1 MSEASAAAERAPR
14 PNWIRRLYAWTLSW
28 AERPGGARAMAVLS
42 FFESSFFPIPPDP
55 LLMALTYS
63 KPKAWWK
70 FAFWC
75 TASSVAGGV
84 FGWWIGLQ
92 FWHVTQE
99 FFFRVVPGFS
109 PEVFE
114 QVQALYLENA
124 FLAILGAA
132 FTPIPY
138 KVFTIASGVFE
149 VGLTVLVGASILGRG
164 ARFFL
169 VAAVIRLFGP
179 AIKPHLE
186 KYLEWASVVMFL
198 LGVAGFVAIK
208 WIR

>member
-1 MSEASAAAERAPR
+1 MSSAEAPAAPR
-14 PNWIRRLYAWTLSW
+14 PNIIRRLYAWTLSW
-28 AERPGGARAMAVLS
+28 AERPGGTRAMAILS

-55 LLMALTYS
+55 LLAALTFS
-63 KPKAWWK
+63 KPKDWWK

-75 TASSVAGGV
+75 SAASVAGGV

-92 FWHVTQE
+92 FWHLTQDL
-99 FFFRVVPGFS
+99 FFRFVPGFT
-109 PEVFE
+109 PEVFAK
-114 QVQALYLENA
+114 VQELYLENA

-149 VGLTVLVGASILGRG
+149 VALPVLIGASIVGRS
-164 ARFFL
+164 ARFFM
-169 VAAVIRLFGP
+169 VAGVIRLFGP

-186 KYLEWASVVMFL
+186 KYLEWASVILFL
-198 LGVAGFVAIK
+198 LGIAGFAALK
-208 WIR
+208 WMH